1 MSGEGSHMNSQIMPD
16 DAALRKAETG
26 SSHDSRP
33 AQDPPH
39 TSEKGLALL
48 GSWLRR
54 GPQQQPNSSNL
65 TLNTVKTT
73 TSMST
78 ADLGTPTW
86 SESSEVSD
94 FASVE
99 ASPAAKSASTSAVF
113 NDPQAFGQQSHPRLA
128 GRLGGWLTGV
138 TSAAGM
144 VLGGAVRGGTK
155 ALQRLTAQERL
166 QDLRVASQ
174 HLEATASG
182 LRGEARVRTL
192 QKWCSLLQELHPS
205 NLPLLHCYTVNTLR
219 PSSPRHASCDSDW
232 QQLQLAPPDPP
243 DPNWSHSAASVPSS
257 HHQKPGQGSSPRGSV
272 SAGAA
277 QHGHTAKG
285 SEQDFWATQVLYL
298 DQESPDT
305 EKELLTFRELF
316 LHSYALENIIVG
328 YLDAP
333 TSQPEDRSVLTKL
346 FGLCLTGDSA
356 LHARLVDALIDLSAV
371 EAECRGVGTSATL
384 GPEQPALA
392 NVVAETIC
400 GLKIQAECEV
410 YERKMAALKADIGE
424 QAAEVHRNHKFN
436 SGATEPT
443 GEPSLTKLAS
453 GLVGTAEVMQLGSKF
468 QQLSVLKAAR
478 VAHRKQPQF
487 DKYLAVA
494 QAHTKRLNATVAD
507 LEARA
512 DTTQKQKAD
521 GEAFRERKLAEM
533 KDAMHVVDEN
543 VGGLEEQQAE
553 LQRQLAEVQQ
563 QITAAKAKRADM
575 EEGCHVFQEG
585 NAFTLEALQHKV
597 DELSLEHRH
606 RLAEHAALAECQCL
620 IQEAS
625 SGWQVTAKAE
635 DECSHAASQQA
646 AQEFMH
652 AATRHLY
659 YQRALLQLLLRQLTF
674 CVTELQGVDVS
685 SNIKHNLTGLSTHA
699 SSAAA
704 YQVWW
709 RRRAAWSAW
718 AWRASSQICVPASCG
733 CRPSTWRLMP
743 LHSTTSLTWLQ
754 CAQLCR
760 LPAHVPTS
768 PSSLHTV
775 PSLTDCM
782 LHLSR
787 HQGWAVIK
795 Q

>member
-1 MSGEGSHMNSQIMPD
+1 MNSQTMPEG
-16 DAALRKAETG
+16 AALRQAETG
-26 SSHDSRP
+26 SSHDTRP
-33 AQDPPH
+33 AHDPPH

-54 GPQQQPNSSNL
+54 GPQQQQNSSNL
-65 TLNTVKTT
+65 TVNTEKIT

-78 ADLGTPTW
+78 ADLGTPRW
-86 SESSEVSD
+86 SESSEASD

-99 ASPAAKSASTSAVF
+99 ASPAAKTASTSAVF
-113 NDPQAFGQQSHPRLA
+113 DDPQTFGQQSHPRLA

-155 ALQRLTAQERL
+155 ALQRLTAQEHL
-166 QDLRVASQ
+166 QDLCVASQ

-192 QKWCSLLQELHPS
+192 QKWCTLLQELHPS
-205 NLPLLHCYTVNTLR
+205 NLPLLHCYTVNALR

-243 DPNWSHSAASVPSS
+243 DPNLGHNAASLPLSQ
-257 HHQKPGQGSSPRGSV
+257 HQKPGHGSSPRSSV
-272 SAGAA
+272 SVGAA
-277 QHGHTAKG
+277 QHSHTPKG
-285 SEQDFWATQVLYL
+285 SEQDFWASQVLYL
-298 DQESPDT
+298 DQECPDT

-392 NVVAETIC
+392 NVVAEAIC

-424 QAAEVHRNHKFN
+424 QAADVHRNHKFN

-468 QQLSVLKAAR
+468 QQLSVLKAAQ
-478 VAHRKQPQF
+478 VAHRKQPQYG
-487 DKYLAVA
+487 KYLAVA
-494 QAHTKRLNATVAD
+494 QAHTKRLDATVAD
-507 LEARA
+507 LEERA

-521 GEAFRERKLAEM
+521 GEAFRERKLGEM
-533 KDAMHVVDEN
+533 KAAMHVVDED

-553 LQRQLAEVQQ
+553 LLRQLADVQQ
-563 QITAAKAKRADM
+563 QITAAKANRADM

-597 DELSLEHRH
+597 DELSLQHRH

-625 SGWQVTAKAE
+625 SGWQVTAQAE
-635 DECSHAASQQA
+635 DESTHATSQQA

-674 CVTELQGVDVS
+674 CVTEL
-685 SNIKHNLTGLSTHA
+685 K
-699 SSAAA
+699 
-704 YQVWW
+704 VWG
-709 RRRAAWSAW
+709 RRRAVWSAW
-718 AWRASSQICVPASCG
+718 AWRESSQTCVPASCA
-733 CRPSTWRLMP
+733 CRPSTWRLMLLP
-743 LHSTTSLTWLQ
+743 STTSLTWLQ

-760 LPAHVPTS
+760 LPAHLHTR
-768 PSSLHTV
+768 PSSPHTL
-775 PSLTDCM
+775 PSLTGCM

-787 HQGWAVIK
+787 HQGWAVTRH
-795 Q
+795 